1 MANIFEELTDQTR
14 SLVENSLSLAIG
26 NKNPEALSLH
36 MLWALVADSSSILN
50 QIFNKTNVSKDAV
63 LLDIK
68 SRASKLLTSSN
79 VSRENIK
86 VSSELVNSLE
96 NAKAVGM
103 GHHATAFSVAKFLT
117 QVEIEIKN
125 QIFLYHK

>member
-36 MLWALVADSSSILN
+36 MLWALVADSNSILN

-68 SRASKLLTSSN
+68 VALL
-79 VSRENIK
+79 
-86 VSSELVNSLE
+86 NSLLAQTLVE
-96 NAKAVGM
+96 KI
-103 GHHATAFSVAKFLT
+103 SKF
-117 QVEIEIKN
+117 QAN
-125 QIFLYHK
+125 S